1 MRDTL
6 AALSP
11 NSSMGEDGMVLR
23 NELCVPLSILFKTSL
38 GTGL

>member
-11 NSSMGEDGMVLR
+11 NSSMDEDGMVLT
-23 NELCVPLSILFKTSL
+23 NEMCVSLGILFKTSL